1 MTPFDSNKPLHN
13 SSGIG
18 QDTPNEAMNATEQS
32 KEAPWFLRFAP
43 GAILRKKAIIA
54 IIAAVAVLAPISA
67 MAVHPVVA
75 FIYGWA
81 AGETLGE
88 AKQAL
93 MNQYLSAKM
102 ATASVNGAYWMSNSY
117 SYNLTAG
124 DDYLPFGS
132 NTTTNLQA
140 TQGHEIDDDPSGTDN
155 GVAISE
161 ERAESLLEVQGWYAR
176 IDFSGL
182 AVNDDGE
189 EVWVIWMSARGDKFS
204 EVKKKGIEGIRKLED
219 DDSFEWDDGWWE
231 KGTTI
236 RKVGNYK
243 MVSKFNDPNVP
254 KIDELGFPGPSNKT
268 KYYWGTVHYTK
279 HNINMYGQ
287 AGPGVPDKK
296 NVRFRSYRTSRRSR
310 QLCGINQII
319 KDQHINASITR
330 QLKKVE
336 TWDGIAGPT
345 YGRPVIKRLK
355 RTDFE
360 VIHID

>member
-1 MTPFDSNKPLHN
+1 MTQLN
-13 SSGIG
+13 SQINLDRANGAE
-18 QDTPNEAMNATEQS
+18 DNASTGEEKMIHSS
-32 KEAPWFLRFAP
+32 KKTPWFLRFAP

-54 IIAAVAVLAPISA
+54 ILAVVALLTPISA
-67 MAVHPVVA
+67 MAAHPVVV
-75 FIYGWA
+75 FIGGWA
-81 AGETLGE
+81 AGEALSDT
-88 AKQAL
+88 KQEL
-93 MNQYLSAKM
+93 MDHYLSAKK
-102 ATASVNGAYWMSNSY
+102 ATASVNGAYWISNSY

-124 DDYLPFGS
+124 DDYGPLDS

-140 TQGHEIDDDPSGTDN
+140 TQGHEVDDDPSGTEN

-161 ERAESLLEVQGWYAR
+161 ERAEALLEVQGWYAR

-189 EVWVIWMSARGDKFS
+189 EVWVIWMSSRGDKFS

-219 DDSFEWDDGWWE
+219 DDSFEWDNDWWL
-231 KGTTI
+231 KSTII
-236 RKVGNYK
+236 RKVGNHK

-254 KIDELGFPGPSNKT
+254 KIDELGEPGPSKAT
-268 KYYWGTVHYTK
+268 KYYWGTVYYTK
-279 HNINMYGQ
+279 HSIDMYGQ

-296 NVRFRSYRTSRRSR
+296 NVRFRSHRTSPRRR
-310 QLCGINQII
+310 QLCHLNLIV
-319 KDQHINASITR
+319 KDQHINKSITR

-336 TWDGIAGPT
+336 TWDWSAGAT
-345 YGRPVIKRLK
+345 YGRPVIKRLV